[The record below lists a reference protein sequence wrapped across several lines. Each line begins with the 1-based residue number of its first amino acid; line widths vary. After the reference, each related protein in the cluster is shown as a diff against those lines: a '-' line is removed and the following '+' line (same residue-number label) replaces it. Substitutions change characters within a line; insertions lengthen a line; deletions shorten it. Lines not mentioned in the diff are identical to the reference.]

1 MKDNVRVVIIALAT
15 LLLGIGIGFALAA
28 SFWDR
33 LLVGINDANVSNW
46 LGFTGAILA
55 ALATVTAGALAYLG
69 VLYSHSASTRDDAVH
84 RITGYLATLRNLYA
98 SWLELKDMPEA
109 DPSRPLKIH
118 TLQSELVRPEITVA
132 LYDSILQEDQVPV
145 FVFCNTL
152 RVALTAGHPHQH
164 NAAAIAL
171 YIFEDVTRA
180 LTIRKRLLE
189 EGTPLRKV
197 QGTKF
202 LTPEPYVKA
211 LSDGQTEELRAK
223 KAWVYV
229 ESGQAASGVPEAPT
243 SLASRPSETG
253 PQ

>member
-1 MKDNVRVVIIALAT
+1 MKDNFRMAVIGAACA
-15 LLLGIGIGFALAA
+15 LLGIGIGFALAA
-28 SFWDR
+28 TFWDR
-33 LLVGINDANVSNW
+33 LLVGINDANLSNW
-46 LGFTGAILA
+46 LGFTGAILG

-69 VLYSHSASTRDDAVH
+69 VLYNHSASTRDDAVH

-98 SWLELKDMPEA
+98 SWLELKDMAET
-109 DPSRPLKIH
+109 DPNRPLKMH

-152 RVALTAGHPHQH
+152 RVALTTGHPHQH

-171 YIFEDVTRA
+171 FIFEDVTRA

-202 LTPEPYVKA
+202 LTPEPYIQA
-211 LSDGQTEELRAK
+211 LSDGQTNALAAK
-223 KAWVYV
+223 KAWVYIEPGQPSSELPGQLAV
-229 ESGQAASGVPEAPT
+229 EA
-243 SLASRPSETG
+243 
-253 PQ
+253 

>member
-1 MKDNVRVVIIALAT
+1 MKDSVRIVIFALANV
-15 LLLGIGIGFALAA
+15 LLGICVGFALAA

-33 LLVGINDANVSNW
+33 LLVGINDANISNW

-84 RITGYLATLRNLYA
+84 RITGYLAGLRNLYA
-98 SWLELKDMPEA
+98 SWLELKDMPET
-109 DPSRPLKIH
+109 DPSRPLKVH
-118 TLQSELVRPEITVA
+118 TLQSELVRPEVTVA

-152 RVALTAGHPHQH
+152 RVALTNGHPHQH
-164 NAAAIAL
+164 NAMAIVL
-171 YIFEDVTRA
+171 FIFEDVTRA

-189 EGTPLRKV
+189 EGTALRKV

-202 LTPEPYVKA
+202 LTPEPYIKA
-211 LSDGQTEELRAK
+211 LSSGQTDELAAK

-229 ESGQAASGVPEAPT
+229 EPGEAPPVLPEAPI
-243 SLASRPSETG
+243 SMASRS
-253 PQ
+253 

>member
-1 MKDNVRVVIIALAT
+1 MKDSFRMAVIGTACV
-15 LLLGIGIGFALAA
+15 LLGIGIGFALAA
-28 SFWDR
+28 TFWHR
-33 LLVGINDANVSNW
+33 LVLGINDANLSNW
-46 LGFTGAILA
+46 LGFTGAILG

-69 VLYSHSASTRDDAVH
+69 VLYSHAASTRDDAVH

-98 SWLELKDMPEA
+98 NWLELKDMPDA
-109 DPSRPLKIH
+109 DPSRPLKMH

-189 EGTPLRKV
+189 EGNSLRKV

-202 LTPEPYVKA
+202 LTPEPYIKA
-211 LSDGQTEELRAK
+211 LSDGQTDELAAK
-223 KAWVYV
+223 KAWVFV
-229 ESGQAASGVPEAPT
+229 EPGQSPSALPGQLAAEA
-243 SLASRPSETG
+243 
-253 PQ
+253 

>member
-1 MKDNVRVVIIALAT
+1 MKDSVRIVIIALANV
-15 LLLGIGIGFALAA
+15 LLGICIGFALAA

-33 LLVGINDANVSNW
+33 LLVGINDANISNW

-55 ALATVTAGALAYLG
+55 ALATVTAGALTYIG
-69 VLYSHSASTRDDAVH
+69 VLYSHSASTRDDAVR

-98 SWLELKDMPEA
+98 NWLELKDMPES
-109 DPSRPLKIH
+109 DTSRPLKVH
-118 TLQSELVRPEITVA
+118 TLESELVRPEVTVA

-164 NAAAIAL
+164 NAAAIVL

-202 LTPEPYVKA
+202 LTPEPYIKA
-211 LSDGQTEELRAK
+211 LSDGQTQDLAAK
-223 KAWVYV
+223 KAWVFA
-229 ESGQAASGVPEAPT
+229 EPEQTSPALPEAPI
-243 SLASRPSETG
+243 SLASRS
-253 PQ
+253 

>member
-1 MKDNVRVVIIALAT
+1 MKDSFRTAIIAAACV
-15 LLLGIGIGFALAA
+15 LLGIGIGFALAA
-28 SFWDR
+28 TFWDR
-33 LLVGINDANVSNW
+33 LLVGINNANLSNW
-46 LGFTGAILA
+46 LGFTGAILG

-98 SWLELKDMPEA
+98 GWLELKDMPEA
-109 DPSRPLKIH
+109 DPNRPLKIH

-152 RVALTAGHPHQH
+152 RVALTSGHPHQR

-197 QGTKF
+197 QGTRF
-202 LTPEPYVKA
+202 LTPEPYIKA
-211 LSDGQTEELRAK
+211 LSDGQTGELAAK
-223 KAWVYV
+223 KAWVFV
-229 ESGQAASGVPEAPT
+229 EPGQ
-243 SLASRPSETG
+243 PSPALPGQLPAET
-253 PQ
+253 